1 MPAIK
6 KELERITGQH
16 TEDIADGAG
25 VVAETNPPRVLNIAM
40 AISGGRTLNI
50 AKACDIF
57 YGNDPADSQTINE
70 AISRGVKAGSPYD
83 SIDAILR
90 HLESAPEPVD
100 PYPVTLFTET
110 VTTVADTAYA
120 PHAEFANFTGNITGE
135 VKIIVNNKPYI
146 CSPNGEAV
154 WCYGATY
161 NSETSTYDFS
171 QYPFRIEK
179 APLSSFIRFS
189 APTVGTYTVTV
200 KTPQEA

>member
-1 MPAIK
+1 MPTIK
-6 KELERITGQH
+6 TELERINGQH
-16 TEDIADGAG
+16 AEDIADGAG

-40 AISGGRTLNI
+40 AISGGKTLNI

-57 YGNDPADSQTINE
+57 YGNDPADSQTITE
-70 AISRGVKAGSPYD
+70 AISRGVAAGSPYD

-110 VTTVADTAYA
+110 VTTVDDGAYA
-120 PHAEFANFTGNITGE
+120 PYAEFANFTGNITGE

-154 WCYGATY
+154 WCYGAPY
-161 NSETSTYDFS
+161 VDPGSYDFS
-171 QYPFRIEK
+171 QYPFRIGK